1 MSQLRFPRVNNV
13 IITGRATKDIE
24 LKYIA
29 NGTAVAKIS
38 LAYDRSHK
46 KGDEWVKETSYTDV
60 VVWDKLAE
68 RCAEE
73 VTKGSPVLIEGYLK
87 THSYKDKEN
96 NNRKVT
102 EIIAHKVS
110 FLEKLMQPADSQ
122 TPQTNI
128 TDESVPF

>member
-13 IITGRATKDIE
+13 IITGRATRDIE
-24 LKYIA
+24 LKYIG

-46 KGDEWVKETSYTDV
+46 KGEEWVKETSYTDV

-110 FLEKLMQPADSQ
+110 FLEKVHSVEEPKSNV
-122 TPQTNI
+122 TN
-128 TDESVPF
+128 DDVPF